1 MILNHANH
9 HLAEITISFTA
20 MSFTV
25 QEGES
30 TVTLNLAVFGF
41 PEDPFSFRVPV
52 EAFILL
58 YSGDNSAQGWPS
70 SADMESDDNY
80 ECQMLF

>member
-1 MILNHANH
+1 MIMMLILNRTNH

-20 MSFTV
+20 TSFPV
-25 QEGES
+25 QEGDS
-30 TVTLNLAVFGF
+30 TVVLNLTVDGF

-58 YSGDNSAQGWPS
+58 YSGDNSAQGWPLLS
-70 SADMESDDNY
+70 SADI
-80 ECQMLF
+80 